1 MHHGMGSF
9 VRGAVLPQGLGVLP
23 VLGIV
28 PSGLSIHDAAQG
40 PAQGAV
46 GPNGPLNCDVS
57 RVHVGVRED
66 DLVST
71 TGGIVRESQ
80 QLAEGCLVN
89 KGSNGPAVLDTGV
102 HDRLT
107 HRVGEGGFGVCWAGD
122 ASKLGQV
129 VLELGGDVVDILV

>member
-1 MHHGMGSF
+1 MGSLE
-9 VRGAVLPQGLGVLP
+9 RWTDLPQGLGVLP

-28 PSGLSIHDAAQG
+28 PGVLPIHDAAQG

-46 GPNGPLNCDVS
+46 GPNRPVNHDVS

-71 TGGIVRESQ
+71 TGGVVRESQ
-80 QLAEGCLVN
+80 QLAEGCLVS
-89 KGSNGPAVLDTGV
+89 KGSDGCPLFDAGV
-102 HDRLT
+102 HYRFAC
-107 HRVGEGGFGVCWAGD
+107 RVGDGGFGVCWAGD

-129 VLELGGDVVDILV
+129 VLELGGDVVEILV